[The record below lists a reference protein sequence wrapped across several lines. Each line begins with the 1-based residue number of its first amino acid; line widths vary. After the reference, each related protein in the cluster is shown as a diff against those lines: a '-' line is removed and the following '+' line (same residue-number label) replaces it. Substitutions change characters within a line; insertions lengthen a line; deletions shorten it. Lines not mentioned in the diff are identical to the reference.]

1 MEKNNY
7 NAVKCNFDVN
17 TVKSIFNEIKL
28 QITQHNLEIIN
39 LINDDNNTYMERTSL
54 EKLMEL
60 IDRIQN
66 EKWCLEKSTNKNI
79 VDGVGNIGVIYN
91 SNVYVFLYLCLK
103 ALKTHNNITFF
114 KTTPLHKLEQ
124 LLIHLVTG
132 SAKKHNYFANMN
144 IVQLDDIKKITSYD
158 DVIDKYIC
166 VGERKLYD
174 DYYKYVSKEVVYSAY
189 GTIAVY
195 MDDKTLKD
203 ELLKLDDFVFENDL
217 KLNFYTN
224 KDVDKV
230 VNLINDTK
238 EHYCCV
244 IFSKDIEKVKSF
256 INQIN
261 ADKIFVN
268 KNPFKEYYFELDDVH
283 FIKIKKVYI

>member
-7 NAVKCNFDVN
+7 NAVKCNFNVT
-17 TVKSIFNEIKL
+17 TVKNILSEIKL

-39 LINDDNNTYMERTSL
+39 LINDDNNTYMEQTSI
-54 EKLMEL
+54 EKLIEL
-60 IDRIQN
+60 VDKLQN

-114 KTTPLHKLEQ
+114 KTSSLHKLEQ
-124 LLIHLVTG
+124 LLIHLVTE
-132 SAKKHNYFANMN
+132 SIKKYNYVANVN
-144 IVQLDDIKKITSYD
+144 IVQLDDIKSISSYD
-158 DVIDKYIC
+158 YAIDKYIC
-166 VGERKLYD
+166 VGEHKLYN
-174 DYYKYVSKEVVYSAY
+174 DYYKYVSKEIVYSAY
-189 GTIAVY
+189 GTISVY

-217 KLNFYTN
+217 KLNLYT
-224 KDVDKV
+224 DEGIDEV
-230 VNLINDTK
+230 VKLINSSK
-238 EHYCCV
+238 ENYCSI
-244 IFSKDIEKVKSF
+244 IFSKDIEKVKRF
-256 INQIN
+256 INEIN
-261 ADKIFVN
+261 SENIFVN
-268 KNPFKEYYFELDDVH
+268 KNPFKEYCFELDDIF